1 MAKKVKKGQED
12 TQVEDLDAFEE
23 WEAGEEPE
31 DVLEEELPEEEP
43 AEEIAEEEMDF
54 SDLEAAPEE
63 KPKRAK
69 SKAGPPREEE
79 VSEEEFADSL
89 MDLAPDV
96 PINLVAV
103 IGKTQSNVSDL
114 MKTRIGSVID
124 LGRPPGETVDLVAN
138 GRLIA
143 RGELVEMDGQLGVRI
158 LKMVK

>member
-1 MAKKVKKGQED
+1 MAKKVKKGQEE
-12 TQVEDLDAFEE
+12 TQKEDLDAFEE

-31 DVLEEELPEEEP
+31 EMPGEEAFEEEP

-54 SDLEAAPEE
+54 SDLEAAPE
-63 KPKRAK
+63 KPAGARP
-69 SKAGPPREEE
+69 KAGQPREEE

-103 IGKTQSNVSDL
+103 IGKTQSNVSEL

-143 RGELVEMDGQLGVRI
+143 RGELVEMEGQLGVRI